1 MTESTLEQFLNHD
14 LVSAKLTTAGMT
26 TAVSTQKAGLFADAA
41 QRLSAEGVSTHQRAV
56 ACFVPGRIEV
66 LGKHTDYAGGRSLLV
81 AAERG
86 FCAVGVP
93 RDDGKVV
100 MIDVG
105 SNQQAEIKM
114 EPNASAQPS
123 HWSNYPATVVQRM
136 VQNFSGTYQG
146 VTLAFSSDLPRA
158 AGMSSSSALVVM
170 TFMMLA
176 RINRLESHATYRQ
189 NLPNPTDLAG
199 YLGAVEN
206 GISFG
211 SLCGDR
217 GVGTFGGSEDHTA
230 ILCSQ
235 VAQMVQFSFCPVRR
249 ERVIS
254 MPSDYVFAIGSSGI
268 VAEKTGAAMKK
279 YNQVSLLARAA
290 TELWRQSTGRND
302 PHLAAA
308 IASSEDAPERLAQI
322 LREQQH
328 PDFRADQLL
337 GRFHQFLEE
346 STEIIPAVPKDF
358 TQDNLQSFGHL
369 VDRSQALGA
378 RLLQNQTPETV
389 FLAERARHHGAT
401 AASAFGAGF
410 GGSVWALVSQQHA
423 ERLLEQ
429 WRSDYATAFP
439 SYRSSASFFLTHA
452 GPAAMFV

>member
-1 MTESTLEQFLNHD
+1 MNESTLKQFLNHD
-14 LVSAKLTTAGMT
+14 LVTTKLTTAGMAT
-26 TAVSTQKAGLFADAA
+26 TAATQKSGLFADAA
-41 QRLSAEGVSTHQRAV
+41 KTLSTEEISTHQRVV

-81 AAERG
+81 ASERG

-93 RDDGKVV
+93 REDGKVV
-100 MIDVG
+100 MIDAR

-114 EPNASAQPS
+114 EPKASVQPS
-123 HWSNYPATVVQRM
+123 HWSNYPAAVVRRI
-136 VQNFSGTYQG
+136 VQNFPGTFQG
-146 VTLAFSSDLPRA
+146 VTLAFSSDLPQA

-176 RINRLESHATYRQ
+176 RINRLENHDTYRQ

-211 SLCGDR
+211 SLSGDR

-249 ERVIS
+249 ERRVQ
-254 MPSDYVFAIGSSGI
+254 MPPEYVFAIGSSGV
-268 VAEKTGAAMKK
+268 VAEKTGAARKK

-308 IASSEDAPERLAQI
+308 IASSKDAPERLSQI

-328 PDFRADQLL
+328 PVFRADQLL
-337 GRFHQFLEE
+337 GRFHQFLQE
-346 STEIIPAVPKDF
+346 STEIIPAVPNDL
-358 TQDNLQSFGHL
+358 TQDNLQLFGHL

-389 FLAERARHHGAT
+389 FLAERARHHGAA

-410 GGSVWALVSQQHA
+410 GGSVWFLVSMP
-423 ERLLEQ
+423 
-429 WRSDYATAFP
+429 SDC
-439 SYRSSASFFLTHA
+439 
-452 GPAAMFV
+452 